1 MIFQNT
7 FPCEYDTHSFYFNN
21 YIGFSYINIMLNKQ
35 HFGYFQNF
43 MVKNFVKITFFPA
56 LD

>member
-35 HFGYFQNF
+35 HFGYFQSF